1 MTPKVRY
8 KLRKFIDELESYRG
22 RHTELVSVYVPAGYD
37 LNKIINHLF
46 QEQGTAAN
54 IKDKTTRNNVIAALE
69 KMISHL
75 RLYKR
80 TPPNGLAIFSGNV
93 AEREGKTD
101 SRVWAIEPPEP
112 INVRI
117 YRCDQTFLLDPL
129 KEMIETKDI
138 YGLIVLDKREANV
151 GLLKGTAIVELSKLT
166 SGVPGKVKAGGF
178 SQARYA
184 RLREEAA
191 HEFFKR
197 VGEIANKEFK
207 DKPEIKGILLGG
219 PGPSKEEFLDG
230 NYLDAEV
237 KKKIIAVKDISYTG
251 DYGLHEL
258 VEKSKDVLAQTEI
271 VEEKK
276 ILQRF
281 FNMLAKEPNKVAYGI
296 NEVKNALQY
305 GAAELVIVC
314 ETLDDKTIEE
324 LEKLA
329 ENVGAEFKIV
339 SVETHEGKQLENL
352 GKVGA
357 LLRYAIS

>member
-1 MTPKVRY
+1 MTPKERY

-101 SRVWAIEPPEP
+101 IRVWAIEPPEP

-178 SQARYA
+178 SQQRYA

-207 DKPEIKGILLGG
+207 DKLEIKGILLGG

-329 ENVGAEFKIV
+329 ESVGAEFKIV
-339 SVETHEGKQLENL
+339 SIETHEGKQLENL

-357 LLRYAIS
+357 LLRYALS